1 MRGTPVSEKYRGT
14 RSDGIIYRAL
24 TKYRGIP
31 SDGTDFQYA
40 YEYIM
45 TQFISSHP
53 HIFCHSTQITAC
65 R

>member
-1 MRGTPVSEKYRGT
+1 MRGIPVSEKYRGI

-40 YEYIM
+40 YEYIIHG
-45 TQFISSHP
+45 TIYFILSSHFLSFYAN
-53 HIFCHSTQITAC
+53 HCM
-65 R
+65 